1 MDKASREVGRRRPCQ
16 EAIIPIYITMRR
28 HEMILSTT
36 VLTWILV
43 AFGLVFIVPLIAYAQ
58 VLMVTKPDDPK
69 TRNIVIGKDQD
80 WRDTTH
86 LRFAYGC
93 AWGDLTWW
101 LPLLVAGS
109 IGVILGQAWG
119 YALWMTAGAIS
130 VYISIILW
138 FAERE
143 YVYPSCG
150 PLVYY
155 TIYWGFFVYWGIA
168 VVAYGML
175 RLSGVAF

>member
-1 MDKASREVGRRRPCQ
+1 
-16 EAIIPIYITMRR
+16 
-28 HEMILSTT
+28 MILSTT
-36 VLTWILV
+36 GLTWILV
-43 AFGLVFIVPLIAYAQ
+43 AFGLIFVVPVMVYAQ
-58 VLMVTKPDDPK
+58 FLMVTNPHDQKIK
-69 TRNIVIGKDQD
+69 NIIIGKNQH
-80 WRDTTH
+80 WRDKTH

-93 AWGDLTWW
+93 GWADLVWW

-109 IGVILGQAWG
+109 VGVILGHAWG
-119 YALWMTAGAIS
+119 YALWTTSGAIS

-143 YVYPSCG
+143 YVYSSCG

-168 VVAYGML
+168 VVVYSLL
-175 RLSGVAF
+175 RLSGVTF